1 MATPINQ
8 SIVEYR
14 RLAIQARV
22 RPEWKEAAAQAAQ
35 DIIKSKVKYQ
45 LIEQGTGVPWWVV
58 GGIHQME
65 ASGDFSCHLANGD
78 PLTDRTV
85 QEPAGLP
92 IDGEPPFTWEEGAI
106 AALHQMGWVNSPLID
121 WEDPLECMAMC
132 ERYNGTGYLDHHPE
146 TLTPYLWSGTNNYYQ
161 GKYVA
166 DGKWDAFAVS
176 KQVGLV
182 AIWMAIGIKLIA

>member
-1 MATPINQ
+1 MNLI
-8 SIVEYR
+8 EYR

-22 RPEWKEAAAQAAQ
+22 RPQWAPAASMAAQN
-35 DIIKSKVKYQ
+35 IIEGKAEYESIKQ
-45 LIEQGTGVPWWVV
+45 RTGVPWWVI

-65 ASGDFSCHLANGD
+65 SSGDFSTHLANGD

-92 IDGEPPFTWEEGAI
+92 KHGEPPFTWEEGAM
-106 AALHQMGWVNSPLID
+106 AALEQMGWVNADID
-121 WEDPLECMAMC
+121 WNDQAVCLGIC

-146 TLTPYLWSGTNNYYQ
+146 TLSPYLWSGTTNYYQ

-166 DGKWDAFAVS
+166 DGEWDAYAVS
-176 KQVGLV
+176 EQVGLV
-182 AIWMAIGIKLIA
+182 AIWKALELKII